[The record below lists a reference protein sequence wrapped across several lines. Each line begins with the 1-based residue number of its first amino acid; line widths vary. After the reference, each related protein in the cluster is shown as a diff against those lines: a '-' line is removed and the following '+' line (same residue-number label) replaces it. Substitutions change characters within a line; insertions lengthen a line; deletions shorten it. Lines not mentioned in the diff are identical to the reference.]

1 MDEVERMFEKSGAK
15 LNGHFLL
22 ASGRHSPVYWEKF
35 QVLQFPDYTVRL
47 CSMFARFFRKYNV
60 QVVAGP
66 TTGGVI
72 LAFETA
78 RQLAVRG
85 IFAEKPVLKG
95 PVPKPAA
102 PVAGNA
108 EGQGVSQAEGPVPN
122 AEVPVMNTVEREH
135 AAGRVFRRGFKIDP
149 GERVL
154 IVDDILTTGTSLKEV
169 VDAVNEKKGTIVGI
183 SVLVDRSETP
193 VDFGVPL
200 FSCLRSL
207 TPTYAPE
214 SCPLCA
220 QNIPLVKPGS
230 S

>member
-1 MDEVERMFEKSGAK
+1 MYDSVESMFEKSGAV

-35 QVLQFPDYTVRL
+35 QVLQFPEYTVAL
-47 CSMFARFFRKYNV
+47 CTLFARFFRKYNV
-60 QVVAGP
+60 QLVAGP

-85 IFAEKPVLKG
+85 IFAEKTSSG
-95 PVPKPAA
+95 C
-102 PVAGNA
+102 
-108 EGQGVSQAEGPVPN
+108 
-122 AEVPVMNTVEREH
+122 RE
-135 AAGRVFRRGFKIDP
+135 FRRGFNISP

-154 IVDDILTTGTSLKEV
+154 IVDDILTTGTSVREV
-169 VDAVNEKKGTIVGI
+169 VNAVNAKKGLVVGI
-183 SVLVDRSETP
+183 AVLVDRSETP

-200 FSCLRSL
+200 FSCLHSV
-207 TPTYAPE
+207 TETYAPE
-214 SCPLCA
+214 NCPLCI